1 MNNEDRARVWI
12 KHTANNPYE
21 YHKIK
26 LASLLDAAEARGRK
40 QTIDLRNAT
49 VAKVERKATI
59 KDCIAAIRGRG
70 WCNPQVTDILR
81 ALLADDTKDVA
92 EGACINPDGHKWGL
106 VSCFHCSKPRPKGTK
121 PSTPEWHDAKEAAD
135 EQ

>member
-40 QTIDLRNAT
+40 QTFDLRNAT

-59 KDCIAAIRGRG
+59 KDCIATA
-70 WCNPQVTDILR
+70 R
-81 ALLADDTKDVA
+81 AVMLGHEK
-92 EGACINPDGHKWGL
+92 EGAPLMATGAVTVEMALEAMLGNI
-106 VSCFHCSKPRPKGTK
+106 S
-121 PSTPEWHDAKEAAD
+121 AKAEKK
-135 EQ
+135 